1 MPTDPQS
8 TPGDPAGLT
17 AARFDRDG
25 ETVYNLT
32 LRVTGSPGAAW
43 HATVAA
49 FAAVAE
55 RIPADAPEGTDQQDL
70 LLMGSWHARQLLG
83 QLEANPEY
91 AAQLRAHDEANVP
104 MASLQASVVR
114 ANERLPV
121 DQREVLALRGLSR
134 LDHQDLAALLRADPS
149 VLAGML
155 AQARLMLRD
164 AMRGSTIAAE
174 ALAAPEDREAVALAA
189 LRQDGQLRGAEARLT
204 LAQWLEGD
212 TARRSVV
219 DALEEAGL
227 SYRAWARASVPEGL
241 QDAAVG
247 AAAGVAAPP
256 PAEPQATEAVDP
268 AATDPHAA
276 EAAASAVDPHG
287 APASDPRAGQTGD
300 PHDAM
305 SGTDPH
311 AASGDDAHGVAG
323 ADPHAGGPS
332 YAPAEP
338 RDPSAAPSTDD
349 PHATVEWTAGDIAAL
364 GLEDDAEDW
373 DDDWHDD
380 EHDGEE
386 WSDDGHGRR
395 RPPRWQVVVVGLL
408 LVALVVLLALT
419 FLKDDEPTEPQTPAV
434 ETTTEQ
440 RDTTTR
446 RGGTTTKRQSGSQDS
461 GSLTVPRATIVIRR
475 L

>member
-1 MPTDPQS
+1 MATDAHS
-8 TPGDPAGLT
+8 NPADREGLA

-55 RIPADAPEGTDQQDL
+55 RIPADAPEGADQQDL

-114 ANERLPV
+114 ANEQLPV

-149 VLAGML
+149 VLAAML

-164 AMRGSTIAAE
+164 AMRGSTIAAD
-174 ALAAPEDREAVALAA
+174 ALASDEDREAVALAA

-212 TARRSVV
+212 GDRRSVV

-227 SYRAWARASVPEGL
+227 SYRAWARASVPDGL
-241 QDAAVG
+241 RDAAVG
-247 AAAGVAAPP
+247 AAAGVAPAAPVDDAGP
-256 PAEPQATEAVDP
+256 ASDAPAAEEHGAGDPGATAADPYAAAAHPSEPAAADVAPAE
-268 AATDPHAA
+268 
-276 EAAASAVDPHG
+276 PHG
-287 APASDPRAGQTGD
+287 APGD
-300 PHDAM
+300 PA
-305 SGTDPH
+305 
-311 AASGDDAHGVAG
+311 AG
-323 ADPHAGGPS
+323 APVEHA

-338 RDPSAAPSTDD
+338 RDPAAAPHAGATDD

-364 GLEDDAEDW
+364 GLEDDGEEWDDDWDDDEHHGDDEDW
-373 DDDWHDD
+373 DDD
-380 EHDGEE
+380 
-386 WSDDGHGRR
+386 GRGR
-395 RPPRWQVVVVGLL
+395 GRPPRWQVAVVGVL

-419 FLKDDEPTEPQTPAV
+419 FLKDDEPTEPQAPASD
-434 ETTTEQ
+434 TTEQ
-440 RDTTTR
+440 TETEGDGTTTR
-446 RGGTTTKRQSGSQDS
+446 RRSTTTRDS
-461 GSLTVPRATIVIRR
+461 GSLPSPYATIVIRR